1 MGRDIIQQPCRRI
14 NIQGSADN
22 YKNIGRR
29 GDVDSCLYHRY
40 RLAEPN
46 DKRPQLAAVCRTV
59 AYFHFPLFRA
69 KLTDVL
75 RVVRFQTRRDFR
87 QLAVQVNHFRTAGTL
102 MQVVYVL
109 RDDRHIVI
117 LLHGRQ
123 QHMSPAWLYLL
134 QLTAAFIIKT
144 GDQLRIAG
152 ISFGSGHILH
162 RIAIPQPS

>member
-1 MGRDIIQQPCRRI
+1 MFSQNPWRRERRISTPSPSFTKTEARRAKQRGTANYFSKQAISSSTPSGSSFHQMMHTSPTMDSCHRLGVYHINGNMGRNIIQQPCRRI

-69 KLTDVL
+69 KLTDV
-75 RVVRFQTRRDFR
+75 
-87 QLAVQVNHFRTAGTL
+87 
-102 MQVVYVL
+102 
-109 RDDRHIVI
+109 
-117 LLHGRQ
+117 
-123 QHMSPAWLYLL
+123 
-134 QLTAAFIIKT
+134 
-144 GDQLRIAG
+144 
-152 ISFGSGHILH
+152 
-162 RIAIPQPS
+162 

>member
-1 MGRDIIQQPCRRI
+1 MKHVFPKSLEEGKTYLYPFSLFHKNGGKTGETERHGKLFLQTSHKLFHPFGSSFHQMMHTSPTMDSCHRLGVYHINGSMGRNIIQQPCRRI

-69 KLTDVL
+69 KLTGC
-75 RVVRFQTRRDFR
+75 T
-87 QLAVQVNHFRTAGTL
+87 
-102 MQVVYVL
+102 
-109 RDDRHIVI
+109 
-117 LLHGRQ
+117 
-123 QHMSPAWLYLL
+123 
-134 QLTAAFIIKT
+134 
-144 GDQLRIAG
+144 
-152 ISFGSGHILH
+152 
-162 RIAIPQPS
+162 

>member
-1 MGRDIIQQPCRRI
+1 MFSQNPWRRERRISTPSPSFTKNGGKTGETERHGKLFLQTSHKLFHPFGSSFHQMMHTSPTMDSCHRLGVYHINGSMGRNIIQQPCRRI

-75 RVVRFQTRRDFR
+75 RDCPVPDST
-87 QLAVQVNHFRTAGTL
+87 
-102 MQVVYVL
+102 
-109 RDDRHIVI
+109 
-117 LLHGRQ
+117 
-123 QHMSPAWLYLL
+123 
-134 QLTAAFIIKT
+134 
-144 GDQLRIAG
+144 
-152 ISFGSGHILH
+152 
-162 RIAIPQPS
+162 

>member
-1 MGRDIIQQPCRRI
+1 MKHVFPKSLEEEKTYLYPFSLFHKNGGKTGETREARQLFLQTSHKLFHPFGSSFHQMMHTSPTMDSCHGLGVYHINGSMGRDIIQQPCRRV

-29 GDVDSCLYHRY
+29 GDVDGCPYHRY

-75 RVVRFQTRRDFR
+75 RVVRT
-87 QLAVQVNHFRTAGTL
+87 
-102 MQVVYVL
+102 
-109 RDDRHIVI
+109 
-117 LLHGRQ
+117 
-123 QHMSPAWLYLL
+123 
-134 QLTAAFIIKT
+134 
-144 GDQLRIAG
+144 
-152 ISFGSGHILH
+152 
-162 RIAIPQPS
+162 